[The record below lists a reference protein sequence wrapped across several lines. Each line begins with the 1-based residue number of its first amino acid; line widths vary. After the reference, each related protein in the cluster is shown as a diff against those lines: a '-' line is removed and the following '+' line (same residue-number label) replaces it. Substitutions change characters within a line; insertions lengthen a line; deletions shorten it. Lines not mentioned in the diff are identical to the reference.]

1 VLWACVWICQDETM
15 RCSGRSA
22 QANARRSSHKC
33 REDRQHSPPGLSA
46 EGDCTENCPPPTRR
60 SCLACSLVPHHGF
73 VGTPELDFGQFSSSS
88 GGWNAEHRIVL
99 EDVVGTLEHEF
110 HAAEVAEGAPAT
122 MDVGPIKQL
131 EAIRIGDGAQPGDG
145 I

>member
-1 VLWACVWICQDETM
+1 MAKLLAGIVAIVCFWYFTIAIWLGIYNAYVLHKPLLLFEGSVSNLA
-15 RCSGRSA
+15 
-22 QANARRSSHKC
+22 SSV
-33 REDRQHSPPGLSA
+33 L
-46 EGDCTENCPPPTRR
+46 TRNVLLR
-60 SCLACSLVPHHGF
+60 FPQ
-73 VGTPELDFGQFSSSS
+73 LDFGQFSSSS
-88 GGWNAEHRIVL
+88 GAWNAEHRIVL

>member
-1 VLWACVWICQDETM
+1 MSSTL
-15 RCSGRSA
+15 
-22 QANARRSSHKC
+22 AN
-33 REDRQHSPPGLSA
+33 
-46 EGDCTENCPPPTRR
+46 
-60 SCLACSLVPHHGF
+60 
-73 VGTPELDFGQFSSSS
+73 FSSSS
-88 GGWNAEHRIVL
+88 GAWNAEHRIVL
-99 EDVVGTLEHEF
+99 DDVVGTLEHEF